1 MFLSSAA
8 EEQGTTLFSLSLSI
22 WRKLVALM
30 FFYLSKQRGG
40 HYLYYCYSDVYMSMF
55 NKEKQK
61 ISYWRR
67 ITITILFR
75 VSLLVG
81 GFIGQN
87 FPEEAAFARFSLV
100 SLKLPNLCQ
109 MESSLWCSLF
119 YVVLLNTRAYPML
132 FLNCSLLLKFLVFTI
147 VTRAILIHIHK

>member
-1 MFLSSAA
+1 MFFFLSK
-8 EEQGTTLFSLSLSI
+8 E
-22 WRKLVALM
+22 
-30 FFYLSKQRGG
+30 RGG
-40 HYLYYCYSDVYMSMF
+40 YYLYYCYSDVYMSMF

-87 FPEEAAFARFSLV
+87 FPEEAAFARFSRF
-100 SLKLPNLCQ
+100 P
-109 MESSLWCSLF
+109 
-119 YVVLLNTRAYPML
+119 
-132 FLNCSLLLKFLVFTI
+132 
-147 VTRAILIHIHK
+147 

>member
-1 MFLSSAA
+1 MLQKNKEPLYFRCL
-8 EEQGTTLFSLSLSI
+8 
-22 WRKLVALM
+22 
-30 FFYLSKQRGG
+30 YLSEEN
-40 HYLYYCYSDVYMSMF
+40 LLLWCFFISL
-55 NKEKQK
+55 NKGADTISTTATLTFICLCLTKKNKK

-132 FLNCSLLLKFLVFTI
+132 LLNCSLVLKFLFFLNCYESNINSYT
-147 VTRAILIHIHK
+147 

>member
-1 MFLSSAA
+1 MLQKNKEPLYFRCLYLS
-8 EEQGTTLFSLSLSI
+8 EENLLL
-22 WRKLVALM
+22 WC

-132 FLNCSLLLKFLVFTI
+132 LLNCSLLLKFLVFPI